1 MPLTSPSP
9 ATITWLSG
17 DRELILPWRSENG
30 WAPPRKVVEV
40 DDTLGADAAMRLATV
55 GTGLVWRGD
64 FQNARQLLQ
73 AMSRRIARR
82 PSRLA
87 SLPYP
92 ERFHQMRLARAQR
105 ARMLGM
111 VLLVFGP
118 AHTLANRRA
127 PDVSEACGEAY
138 GANDTGYVIPMTEL
152 LGAIS
157 AHEWRRRG
165 IPVTALGDRIHA
177 HFGVFSPVRGEYLDL
192 VASAPLPCALAKGA
206 PAFDIGTG
214 TGVIAAIL
222 ARRGVARVV
231 ATDVNPRALACAR
244 DNIARLGL
252 GAQVEI
258 VETSLYPP
266 GGAGLIVC
274 NPPWLPGRP
283 ASALEQAIYDPGQVM
298 LMEFLRGVREHLSA
312 DGEAWLILS
321 DLGERLSLRSR
332 ESLLEAIAQA
342 GLEVI
347 GRLDTVPVH
356 PGARDTQDPL
366 ADARAAEITSLW
378 RLHPADGPTSA

>member
-1 MPLTSPSP
+1 MPQTNLSP

-17 DRELILPWRSENG
+17 DRELTLPWRSENG
-30 WAPPRKVVEV
+30 WAPPRKIVEA
-40 DDTLGADAAMRLATV
+40 DDTLGADAAMRLAAE

-73 AMSRRIARR
+73 AMSRRIAKR

-111 VLLVFGP
+111 VLLAFGP
-118 AHTLANRRA
+118 AHALANRRA
-127 PDVSEACGEAY
+127 PDVSEACGQAY
-138 GANDTGYVIPMTEL
+138 GADDTGYVMPMTEL

-157 AHEWRRRG
+157 ASEWRRRG
-165 IPVTALGDRIHA
+165 IPVAALGYRIHA
-177 HFGVFSPVRGEYLDL
+177 HFAVFSPVRGEYLDL
-192 VASAPLPCALAKGA
+192 VASAPLPAALSRVAL
-206 PAFDIGTG
+206 AFDIGTG
-214 TGVIAAIL
+214 TGVIAGIL
-222 ARRGVARVV
+222 ARRGVARVI

-252 GAQVEI
+252 DAQVDI

-266 GGAGLIVC
+266 GRAGLIVC

-283 ASALEQAIYDPGQVM
+283 ASALEQAIYDPGQRM
-298 LMEFLRGVREHLSA
+298 LTGFLGGVREHLCD

-321 DLGERLSLRSR
+321 DLAERLGLRSR
-332 ESLLEAIAQA
+332 ESLLDSIAQA
-342 GLEVI
+342 GLEVA

-356 PGARDTQDPL
+356 PGARDAQDPL

-378 RLHPADGPTSA
+378 RLRPADGPTSA

>member
-87 SLPYP
+87 ALPYP

-283 ASALEQAIYDPGQVM
+283 ASALEQAIYDPGQAM
-298 LMEFLRGVREHLSA
+298 LMGFLGGVRKHLSA

-321 DLGERLSLRSR
+321 DLAERLSLRSR

-356 PGARDTQDPL
+356 PGARDAQDPL

-378 RLHPADGPTSA
+378 RLHPAGGPTSA

>member
-1 MPLTSPSP
+1 M
-9 ATITWLSG
+9 
-17 DRELILPWRSENG
+17 
-30 WAPPRKVVEV
+30 
-40 DDTLGADAAMRLATV
+40 
-55 GTGLVWRGD
+55 
-64 FQNARQLLQ
+64 
-73 AMSRRIARR
+73 
-82 PSRLA
+82 
-87 SLPYP
+87 
-92 ERFHQMRLARAQR
+92 
-105 ARMLGM
+105 
-111 VLLVFGP
+111 
-118 AHTLANRRA
+118 
-127 PDVSEACGEAY
+127 
-138 GANDTGYVIPMTEL
+138 
-152 LGAIS
+152 
-157 AHEWRRRG
+157 
-165 IPVTALGDRIHA
+165 
-177 HFGVFSPVRGEYLDL
+177 
-192 VASAPLPCALAKGA
+192 
-206 PAFDIGTG
+206 
-214 TGVIAAIL
+214 
-222 ARRGVARVV
+222 
-231 ATDVNPRALACAR
+231 NPRALACAR

-258 VETSLYPP
+258 VETSQYPP

>member
-274 NPPWLPGRP
+274 HPPWLPGRP
-283 ASALEQAIYDPGQVM
+283 ASALEQAIYDPGQAM
-298 LMEFLRGVREHLSA
+298 LMGFLGGVRKHLSA

-321 DLGERLSLRSR
+321 DLAERLSLRSR

-356 PGARDTQDPL
+356 PGARDAQDPL

-378 RLHPADGPTSA
+378 RLHPAGGPTSA